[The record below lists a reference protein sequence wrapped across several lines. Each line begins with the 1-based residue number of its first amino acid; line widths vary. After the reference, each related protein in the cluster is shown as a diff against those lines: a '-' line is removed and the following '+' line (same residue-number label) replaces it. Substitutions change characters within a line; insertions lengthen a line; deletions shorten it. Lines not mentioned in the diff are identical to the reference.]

1 MSKENRATLM
11 ECAKSEWHNWVEKG
25 YTWKYAREKAEKDYE
40 FTDEEKI
47 KFRWWLVGVMESYQE
62 AGAVKWKIKES

>member
-1 MSKENRATLM
+1 MGELSDVNRKVLM
-11 ECAKSEWHNWVEKG
+11 ECAKSEWHRMIYNG
-25 YTWKYAREKAEKDYE
+25 MTWKAAREEIEKDYE

-62 AGAVKWKIKES
+62 AGAM